1 MEVNS
6 SSVVDRLTD
15 LKCIILIISGITAT
29 LDDTLHTLE
38 HCAQT
43 LVFDWTESFSHAFH
57 PNIRS

>member
-1 MEVNS
+1 MQVS
-6 SSVVDRLTD
+6 SSSAVDRLTD

-43 LVFDWTESFSHAFH
+43 LIFDWAESFGHASH